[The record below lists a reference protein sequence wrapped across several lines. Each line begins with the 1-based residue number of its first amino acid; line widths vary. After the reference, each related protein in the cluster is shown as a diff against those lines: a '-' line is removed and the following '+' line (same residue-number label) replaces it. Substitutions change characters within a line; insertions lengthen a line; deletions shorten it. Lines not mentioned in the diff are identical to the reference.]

1 MSRLP
6 RAYVIDA
13 SVGIKRFLRETQSTE
28 VKALFDRLVR
38 DECVFVVPDLF
49 YVECA
54 NVLWKK
60 VVREKHPIDKAIA
73 DMKDLRVLALTSVP
87 TRDLAERA
95 LGISCAYGIS
105 AYDACYVALSEQEHV
120 PLLTADAKL
129 ASILRGSAFDI
140 MVLGE

>member
-13 SVGIKRFLRETQSTE
+13 SVGIKRFLREDQSAE
-28 VKALFDRLVR
+28 VRTLFDRLVR

-60 VVREKHPIDKAIA
+60 VVREEHPIDKAIA
-73 DMKDLRVLALTSVP
+73 DMEDLRALALASVP

-95 LGISCAYGIS
+95 LEIACTHGIS

-120 PLLTADAKL
+120 PLLTADSRL
-129 ASILRGSAFDI
+129 ASSLSGSAFDV
-140 MVLGE
+140 MVLGK